1 MAKPAPAAPG
11 QGSNQ
16 LLMVFMFIAMLL
28 ILFIEEARLGLGFL
42 MGIILEPLIGFDH
55 LYLVVTIFLAGAIPL
70 TISTLLRHRMTDWT
84 TQGRMAAT
92 NKALGKEMRQAVA
105 NRNQAKM
112 KKLQETRTEVMR
124 EFMPVQMAQF
134 RTLPIT
140 MILFIA
146 IFAWLSFFIASTAFP
161 VVSIPWDV
169 NASLGGGVGFFASWV
184 LLYIVITMPISLV
197 LSRVLKY
204 VSFRRKLAAMGEA

>member
-1 MAKPAPAAPG
+1 MAQSAPATPR

-16 LLMVFMFIAMLL
+16 LLMMFMFIAMLF
-28 ILFIEEARLGLGFL
+28 ILFIPEARLGLGFV
-42 MGIILEPLIGFDH
+42 MGVILEPLIGFDH

-70 TISTLLRHRMTDWT
+70 TISTLLRHKMTDWT

-146 IFAWLSFFIASTAFP
+146 IFAWLSFFITTTAFP
-161 VVSIPWDV
+161 TVSVPWDANV
-169 NASLGGGVGFFASWV
+169 SLGGGVGFFASWV

-204 VSFRRKLAAMGEA
+204 ISFRRKLVAMGEA

>member
-1 MAKPAPAAPG
+1 MAQPAPAAPR

-16 LLMVFMFIAMLL
+16 LLMMFMFIAMLF
-28 ILFIEEARLGLGFL
+28 ILFIPEARLGLGFV
-42 MGIILEPLIGFDH
+42 MGVILEPLIGFDH

-105 NRNQAKM
+105 NRNQARM

-134 RTLPIT
+134 KTLPIT

-146 IFAWLSFFIASTAFP
+146 IFAWLSFFITTTAFP
-161 VVSIPWDV
+161 TVSIPWDA

-204 VSFRRKLAAMGEA
+204 ISFRRKLVAMGEA

>member
-1 MAKPAPAAPG
+1 MAQPAPAAPR

-16 LLMVFMFIAMLL
+16 LLMMFMFVAMLF
-28 ILFIEEARLGLGFL
+28 ILFIPEARLGLGFV
-42 MGIILEPLIGFDH
+42 MGVILEPLIGFGGEF
-55 LYLVVTIFLAGAIPL
+55 LVVTIFLAGTIPL
-70 TISTLLRHRMTDWT
+70 TISTLLRHRMTDWL
-84 TQGRMAAT
+84 TQGRMAET
-92 NKALGKEMRQAVA
+92 NKALGKEMRKAVS

-112 KKLQETRTEVMR
+112 KKLQEVRTEVMR

-146 IFAWLSFFIASTAFP
+146 IFAWLSFFIVSQPFP
-161 VVSIPWDV
+161 SVSLPWEA

-184 LLYIVITMPISLV
+184 LLYIVITMPISLT

-204 VSFRRKLAAMGEA
+204 ITFSRKLTAMGEA

>member
-1 MAKPAPAAPG
+1 MAKPAPAAPRP
-11 QGSNQ
+11 GSNQ
-16 LLMVFMFIAMLL
+16 LLMMFMFVAMLF
-28 ILFIEEARLGLGFL
+28 ILFIPEARFGLGFV
-42 MGIILEPLIGFDH
+42 MGVILEPLIGFDSQF
-55 LYLVVTIFLAGAIPL
+55 LVVTIFLAGAIPL
-70 TISTLLRHRMTDWT
+70 TISTLLRHRMTDFA

-92 NKALGKEMRQAVA
+92 NKALGKEMREAAA

-112 KKLQETRTEVMR
+112 KKLQETRSEVMR

-146 IFAWLSFFIASTAFP
+146 IFAWLSFFIASTPFP
-161 VVSIPWDV
+161 TASVPWDLNV
-169 NASLGGGVGFFASWV
+169 FLGGGVGFFASWV
-184 LLYIVITMPISLV
+184 LLYIAITMPISLV

-204 VSFRRKLAAMGEA
+204 VSFRRKLVALGEA

>member
-1 MAKPAPAAPG
+1 MAQPAPAAPG

-16 LLMVFMFIAMLL
+16 LLMMFMFIAMLF
-28 ILFIEEARLGLGFL
+28 ILFIPEARLGLGFV
-42 MGIILEPLIGFDH
+42 MGVILEPLIGFDH

-146 IFAWLSFFIASTAFP
+146 VFAWLSFFITTTPFP
-161 VVSIPWDV
+161 TVSIPWDA

-204 VSFRRKLAAMGEA
+204 ISFRRKLAAMGEA